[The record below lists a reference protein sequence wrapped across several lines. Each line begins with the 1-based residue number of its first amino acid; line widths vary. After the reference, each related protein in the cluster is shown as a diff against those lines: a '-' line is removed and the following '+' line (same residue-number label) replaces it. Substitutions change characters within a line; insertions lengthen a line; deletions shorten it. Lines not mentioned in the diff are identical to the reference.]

1 MQPKMAHYITHST
14 GLVVVVVVVV
24 VHAYPIVHSLVC

>member
-1 MQPKMAHYITHST
+1 MQPKMAHYITLST
-14 GLVVVVVVVV
+14 GLVVVVVV